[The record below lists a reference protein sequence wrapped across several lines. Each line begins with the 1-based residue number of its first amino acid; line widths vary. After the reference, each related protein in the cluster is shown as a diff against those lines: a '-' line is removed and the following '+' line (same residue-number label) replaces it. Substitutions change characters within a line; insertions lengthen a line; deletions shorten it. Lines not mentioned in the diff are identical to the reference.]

1 MSYFGCE
8 QDYQGYAHR
17 LMFVIY
23 MLLANDLFT
32 VRSPLVHHSWFHR
45 SYIHHLHIL

>member
-8 QDYQGYAHR
+8 DYPRYAHR

-23 MLLANDLFT
+23 MLLASHLFT
-32 VRSPLVHHSWFHR
+32 VRSPLVHHSWFQR
-45 SYIHHLHIL
+45 SYIHHVHLL